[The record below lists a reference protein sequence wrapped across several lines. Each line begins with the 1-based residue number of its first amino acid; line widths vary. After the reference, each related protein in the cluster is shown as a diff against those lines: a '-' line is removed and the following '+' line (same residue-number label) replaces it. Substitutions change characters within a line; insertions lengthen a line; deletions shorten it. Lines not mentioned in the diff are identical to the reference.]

1 MTNKYLIQSLDC
13 KKPKGEEGSQRQTG
27 WIKDE
32 KDGDE
37 CVGTEARGNYRLYCE
52 RNTLA
57 AKPVSSSN
65 SFDLSYTPEKFSGHL
80 AQYWLYCI
88 KQMPKEQ

>member
-13 KKPKGEEGSQRQTG
+13 KKSKGEEGSQRQTG

-32 KDGDE
+32 KDGDDS
-37 CVGTEARGNYRLYCE
+37 VLYCE